1 MATTVLI
8 VVIIVL
14 TSNLAILY
22 LPFDKKRKAQLSL
35 VIIGALVIFCLS
47 HNAWNNETPVQIR
60 EKIVMIQ
67 DAQVK
72 KSMMA
77 TFNVT
82 EETLNIQ
89 QTAHTPIENGVAVV
103 LVLALVFT
111 PILLH
116 VVVDNDDKQVKKVHL
131 LAFTLN
137 VVASA
142 FLLSLYFGLK
152 LTIIPW
158 IKKNREKKIS
168 IS

>member
-1 MATTVLI
+1 
-8 VVIIVL
+8 
-14 TSNLAILY
+14 
-22 LPFDKKRKAQLSL
+22 
-35 VIIGALVIFCLS
+35 
-47 HNAWNNETPVQIR
+47 
-60 EKIVMIQ
+60 MIQ

-152 LTIIPW
+152 LTIIHW